1 MGCAVMLFAMP
12 ATATAQIA
20 QGHNEVTGVQASAG
34 SAQTDQTSGQKPSQ
48 VALSLEQAQQYALDH
63 NRTLQN
69 ASLEVKRAEA
79 SRWQSI
85 ASMLPQVNASGTY
98 SNYFGYKMN
107 LGGMSISMPPYA
119 QLGITSS
126 IALSGAQVVGVEI
139 GNISMKMADITQ
151 QQSEQEIKDQVK
163 VLYYS
168 ALVSEESLVLL
179 KENLQ
184 SMNKLYEISQKSV
197 DVGVSE
203 QTDADQL
210 KVQVATM
217 ETTINATKR
226 SIEMI
231 YNSLRLQL
239 SLGAETEIS
248 LTDNLDNL
256 MNLDKSSALMAE
268 EFILENNYSYQLLQK
283 STELTKKQISL
294 AGWAYG
300 PTISIAHQYTTK
312 KYFSD
317 EMTMNMTP
325 PNMMN
330 ISLSIPIFS
339 SGKNFNSVRAA
350 KLAYKKQLNTLNDTE
365 DALKVQHRQLLY
377 NLKSAMEKYDT
388 QKQSVDVAKRVFD
401 NIAKKYEYGVSSS
414 LDVTNAGTSLISAQS
429 SYVQSLL
436 EIVNAQISLEQL
448 LNK

>member
-1 MGCAVMLFAMP
+1 MITGILKLKKLLPLGC
-12 ATATAQIA
+12 TALVLALAIPTTAAA
-20 QGHNEVTGVQASAG
+20 QSFQTEQSSAETL
-34 SAQTDQTSGQKPSQ
+34 STI
-48 VALSLEQAQQYALDH
+48 ALSLEQAQQYAVDH
-63 NRTLQN
+63 NRTLKN
-69 ASLEVKRAEA
+69 ASLDIRKAEA
-79 SRWQSI
+79 TRWQNI

-119 QLGITSS
+119 QLGITTS
-126 IALSGAQVVGVEI
+126 IALSGAQVVGAEI
-139 GNISMKMADITQ
+139 SNISMKMADITL
-151 QQSEQEIKDQVK
+151 QQSEQQIKDQVK

-179 KENLQ
+179 EENLA

-203 QTDADQL
+203 QTAADQL
-210 KVQVATM
+210 KVQAATM
-217 ETTINATKR
+217 ATTINATKR
-226 SIEMI
+226 SLEMI

-239 SLGAETEIS
+239 CVGADVEIRLTET
-248 LTDNLDNL
+248 LDDL
-256 MNLDKSSALMAE
+256 MNIDKSNALMAE
-268 EFILENNYSYQLLQK
+268 DFILDNNFSYQLLKK
-283 STELTKKQISL
+283 STELTKKQVNL
-294 AGWAYG
+294 AAWAYG
-300 PTISIAHQYTTK
+300 PTVSIAHQYTTK

-330 ISLSIPIFS
+330 ISLNIPIFS
-339 SGKNFNSVRAA
+339 SGRTYNSVRAA
-350 KLAYKKQLNTLNDTE
+350 KIAYQQQLNTLNNTE
-365 DALKVQHRQLLY
+365 DNLMVQHRQLLY
-377 NLKSAMEKYDT
+377 NLKSAMEKYDI

-401 NIAKKYEYGVSSS
+401 NIAKKYEYGISSS
-414 LDVTNAGTSLISAQS
+414 LDVTNSGTNLIAAQS

>member
-1 MGCAVMLFAMP
+1 MITGILKLKKLLPLGC
-12 ATATAQIA
+12 TALVLALAIPTTAAA
-20 QGHNEVTGVQASAG
+20 QSFQTEQSSAETL
-34 SAQTDQTSGQKPSQ
+34 STI
-48 VALSLEQAQQYALDH
+48 ALSLEQAQQYAVDH
-63 NRTLQN
+63 NRTLKN
-69 ASLEVKRAEA
+69 ASLDIRKAEA
-79 SRWQSI
+79 TRWQNI

-119 QLGITSS
+119 QLGITTS
-126 IALSGAQVVGVEI
+126 IALSGAQVVGAEI
-139 GNISMKMADITQ
+139 SNISMKMADITL
-151 QQSEQEIKDQVK
+151 QQSEQQIKDQVK

-179 KENLQ
+179 EETLA

-203 QTDADQL
+203 QTAADQL
-210 KVQVATM
+210 KVQAATM
-217 ETTINATKR
+217 ATTINATKR
-226 SIEMI
+226 SLEMI

-239 SLGAETEIS
+239 CVGADVEIRLTET
-248 LTDNLDNL
+248 LDDL
-256 MNLDKSSALMAE
+256 MNIDKSNALMAE
-268 EFILENNYSYQLLQK
+268 DFILDNNFSYQLLKK
-283 STELTKKQISL
+283 STELTKKQVNL
-294 AGWAYG
+294 AAWAYG
-300 PTISIAHQYTTK
+300 PTVSIAHQYTTK

-330 ISLSIPIFS
+330 ISLNIPIFS
-339 SGKNFNSVRAA
+339 SGRTYNSVRAA
-350 KLAYKKQLNTLNDTE
+350 KIAYQQQLNTLNNTE
-365 DALKVQHRQLLY
+365 DNLMVQHRQLLY
-377 NLKSAMEKYDT
+377 NLKSAMEKYDI

-401 NIAKKYEYGVSSS
+401 NIAKKYEYGISSS
-414 LDVTNAGTSLISAQS
+414 LDVTNSGTNLIAAQS

>member
-1 MGCAVMLFAMP
+1 MITGILKLKKLLPLGC
-12 ATATAQIA
+12 TALVLALAIPTTAAA
-20 QGHNEVTGVQASAG
+20 QSFQTEQSSAETL
-34 SAQTDQTSGQKPSQ
+34 STI
-48 VALSLEQAQQYALDH
+48 ALSLEQAQQYAVDH
-63 NRTLQN
+63 NRTLKN
-69 ASLEVKRAEA
+69 ASLDIRKAEA
-79 SRWQSI
+79 TRWQNI

-119 QLGITSS
+119 QLGITTS
-126 IALSGAQVVGVEI
+126 IALSGAQVVGAEI
-139 GNISMKMADITQ
+139 SNISMKMADITL
-151 QQSEQEIKDQVK
+151 QQSEQQIKDQVK

-179 KENLQ
+179 EENLA

-203 QTDADQL
+203 QTAADQL
-210 KVQVATM
+210 KVQAATM
-217 ETTINATKR
+217 ATTINATKR
-226 SIEMI
+226 SLEMI

-239 SLGAETEIS
+239 CVGADVEIRLTET
-248 LTDNLDNL
+248 LDDL
-256 MNLDKSSALMAE
+256 MNIDKSNALMAE
-268 EFILENNYSYQLLQK
+268 DFILDNNFSYQLLKK
-283 STELTKKQISL
+283 STELTKKQVNL
-294 AGWAYG
+294 AAWAYG
-300 PTISIAHQYTTK
+300 PTVSIAHQYTTK

-330 ISLSIPIFS
+330 ISLNIPIFS
-339 SGKNFNSVRAA
+339 SGRTYNSVRAA
-350 KLAYKKQLNTLNDTE
+350 KIAYQQQLNTLNNTE
-365 DALKVQHRQLLY
+365 DNLMVQHRQLLY
-377 NLKSAMEKYDT
+377 NLKSAMEKYEI

-401 NIAKKYEYGVSSS
+401 NIAKKYEYGISSS
-414 LDVTNAGTSLISAQS
+414 LDVTNSGTNLIAAQS

>member
-1 MGCAVMLFAMP
+1 MITGILKLKKLLPLGC
-12 ATATAQIA
+12 TALVLALAIPTTAAA
-20 QGHNEVTGVQASAG
+20 QSFQTEQSSAETL
-34 SAQTDQTSGQKPSQ
+34 STI
-48 VALSLEQAQQYALDH
+48 ALSLEQAQQYAVDH
-63 NRTLQN
+63 NRTLKN
-69 ASLEVKRAEA
+69 ASLDIRKAEA
-79 SRWQSI
+79 TRWQNI

-119 QLGITSS
+119 QLGITTS
-126 IALSGAQVVGVEI
+126 IALSGAQVVGAEI
-139 GNISMKMADITQ
+139 SNISMKMADITL
-151 QQSEQEIKDQVK
+151 QQSEQQIKDQVK

-179 KENLQ
+179 EENLA

-203 QTDADQL
+203 QTAADQL
-210 KVQVATM
+210 KVQAATM
-217 ETTINATKR
+217 AITINATKR
-226 SIEMI
+226 SLEMI

-239 SLGAETEIS
+239 CVGADVEIRLTET
-248 LTDNLDNL
+248 LDDL
-256 MNLDKSSALMAE
+256 MNIDKSNALMAE
-268 EFILENNYSYQLLQK
+268 DFILDNNFSYQLLKK
-283 STELTKKQISL
+283 STELTKKQVNL
-294 AGWAYG
+294 AAWAYG
-300 PTISIAHQYTTK
+300 PTVSIAHQYTTK

-330 ISLSIPIFS
+330 ISLNIPIFS
-339 SGKNFNSVRAA
+339 SGRTYNSVRAA
-350 KLAYKKQLNTLNDTE
+350 KIAYQQQLNTLNNTE
-365 DALKVQHRQLLY
+365 DNLMVQHRQLLY
-377 NLKSAMEKYDT
+377 NLKSAMEKYDI

-401 NIAKKYEYGVSSS
+401 NIAKKYEYGISSS
-414 LDVTNAGTSLISAQS
+414 LDVTNSGTNLIAAQS

>member
-1 MGCAVMLFAMP
+1 MITGILKLKKLLPLGC
-12 ATATAQIA
+12 TALVLALAIPTTAAA
-20 QGHNEVTGVQASAG
+20 QSFQTEQSSAETL
-34 SAQTDQTSGQKPSQ
+34 STI
-48 VALSLEQAQQYALDH
+48 ALSLEQAQQYAVDH
-63 NRTLQN
+63 NRTLKN
-69 ASLEVKRAEA
+69 ASLDIRKAEA
-79 SRWQSI
+79 TRWQNI

-107 LGGMSISMPPYA
+107 LGGISISMPPYA
-119 QLGITSS
+119 QLGITTS
-126 IALSGAQVVGVEI
+126 IALSGAQVVGAEI
-139 GNISMKMADITQ
+139 SNISMKMADITL
-151 QQSEQEIKDQVK
+151 QQSEQQIKDQVK

-179 KENLQ
+179 EENLA

-203 QTDADQL
+203 QTAADQL
-210 KVQVATM
+210 KVQAATM
-217 ETTINATKR
+217 ATTINATKR
-226 SIEMI
+226 SLEMI

-239 SLGAETEIS
+239 CVGADVEIRLTET
-248 LTDNLDNL
+248 LDDL
-256 MNLDKSSALMAE
+256 MNIDKSNALMAE
-268 EFILENNYSYQLLQK
+268 DFILDNNFSYQLLKK
-283 STELTKKQISL
+283 STELTKKQVNL
-294 AGWAYG
+294 AAWAYG
-300 PTISIAHQYTTK
+300 PTVSIAHQYTTK

-330 ISLSIPIFS
+330 ISLNIPIFS
-339 SGKNFNSVRAA
+339 SGRTYNSVRAA
-350 KLAYKKQLNTLNDTE
+350 KIAYQQQLNTLNNTE
-365 DALKVQHRQLLY
+365 DNLMVQHRQLLY
-377 NLKSAMEKYDT
+377 NLKSAMEKYDI

-401 NIAKKYEYGVSSS
+401 NIAKKYEYGISSS
-414 LDVTNAGTSLISAQS
+414 LDVTNSGTNLIAAQS